1 MTASGVFL
9 MVFVQA
15 LDMKCL
21 EEERDHADQRL
32 ESDGNQQ
39 EPFWQ
44 VLEMEALK

>member
-9 MVFVQA
+9 MVFLV
-15 LDMKCL
+15 DMKCL